1 MKRTLTALLLLTV
14 YCLSGQ
20 ELRKPPAPGEKFVPE
35 HEFRISAGA
44 FPFFSNDMGDWD
56 YRYDVRTG
64 LDASKRYRGSTYT
77 TGAVTASYCYRY
89 LRWLDFGI
97 SLSYTNE
104 YYWMYSNI
112 DNAGI
117 KRHMAHFISI
127 IPTARFTWFRRRSVR
142 MYSACGLGVTFLTG
156 DIDKKYT
163 SDSGVGLQLTYFGI
177 SAGKRVF
184 GFAELGTGAHGTL
197 IGGVGYRFNGK
208 NAKR

>member
-14 YCLSGQ
+14 CSVSGQ
-20 ELRKPPAPGEKFVPE
+20 EPRKFPGPKEKFVPE
-35 HEFRISAGA
+35 HEFRISVGA

-56 YRYDVRTG
+56 YRYDISAG
-64 LDASKRYRGSTYT
+64 LEAAKNYRGSTYT
-77 TGAVTASYCYRY
+77 TGAVTAAYCYRY
-89 LRWLDFGI
+89 LKWIDFGL
-97 SLSYTNE
+97 SVSYTNE
-104 YYWMYSNI
+104 HYQLYSNT
-112 DNAGI
+112 DNRALR
-117 KRHMAHFISI
+117 KHSANFISI
-127 IPTARFTWFRRRSVR
+127 IPTARFTWFSRRSVR

-163 SDSGVGLQLTYFGI
+163 SDAGVGLQLTYFGI